1 MKCEGSLCMHACSQ
15 RKMKFKI
22 SNDDGDGG
30 GDRPK
35 IFVDRGKKDEEKMSK
50 GK

>member
-1 MKCEGSLCMHACSQ
+1 MHACSQ

-35 IFVDRGKKDEEKMSK
+35 IFVDRGKRRRK
-50 GK
+50 

>member
-1 MKCEGSLCMHACSQ
+1 MLSAKNEIQ
-15 RKMKFKI
+15 I

-35 IFVDRGKKDEEKMSK
+35 MFGDRGKKGGEDE
-50 GK
+50 

>member
-1 MKCEGSLCMHACSQ
+1 MHACSQ
-15 RKMKFKI
+15 RKMKFKFP
-22 SNDDGDGG
+22 NDDGDGG

-35 IFVDRGKKDEEKMSK
+35 IFVDRGKKEEEKMIK

>member
-1 MKCEGSLCMHACSQ
+1 MRVAYACMLSARNEIQ
-15 RKMKFKI
+15 I

-35 IFVDRGKKDEEKMSK
+35 IFVDRGKKEEEKMSK

>member
-1 MKCEGSLCMHACSQ
+1 MHACMLSAKNEIQ
-15 RKMKFKI
+15 I

-30 GDRPK
+30 GDRAK
-35 IFVDRGKKDEEKMSK
+35 IFVDRGKKEEEKMSK

>member
-1 MKCEGSLCMHACSQ
+1 MLSARNEIQ
-15 RKMKFKI
+15 I
-22 SNDDGDGG
+22 SNDDGDGD

-35 IFVDRGKKDEEKMSK
+35 IFVDRGKKEEEKMSQ